1 MKLLDAGYYA
11 AKIARI
17 LGKSRSTVYFH
28 LRRLETAGLIESSKQ
43 PRFSK
48 GKIET
53 ERKPCVKFYRLT
65 GLCSSFLDG
74 FEKRGGRER
83 VVRLHNLVVKYPILR
98 EPRIRVDWRRVE
110 LAHWTQQLG
119 RVEGLTVRKN
129 QGSIE
134 IFARVVSGRDP
145 YQLLFVA
152 KEEADRV
159 AVLLEQRFDMLLGR
173 GQLSRRPHF
182 GVYDAVAAQY
192 GERFELSDDVAKID
206 ESEGYGEID
215 WYSPEAAKD
224 YLLMPANVDRLAE
237 DVREIKSGYAL
248 FAEGM
253 VEHMKLIRMLQ
264 RVVEGLQKAMPQRA
278 RGQRGRPKQ
287 RGGKTQ

>member
-1 MKLLDAGYYA
+1 L
-11 AKIARI
+11 
-17 LGKSRSTVYFH
+17 F
-28 LRRLETAGLIESSKQ
+28 
-43 PRFSK
+43 
-48 GKIET
+48 
-53 ERKPCVKFYRLT
+53 
-65 GLCSSFLDG
+65 SSFLDWL
-74 FEKRGGRER
+74 ERHSGRER

-98 EPRIRVDWRRVE
+98 EPQVRVDWRRVA
-110 LAHWTQQLG
+110 LQNWTQQLG

-129 QGSIE
+129 PESVE

-159 AVLLEQRFDMLLGR
+159 AVLLEERFDMLLGR

-182 GVYDAVAAQY
+182 GVYDSVAAHY

-206 ESEGYGEID
+206 ESEAYGEID

-224 YLLMPANVDRLAE
+224 YLLMPANVDRLAR
-237 DVREIKSGYAL
+237 DVQEMKTGYAL

-253 VEHMKLIRMLQ
+253 VEHMKLIQMLQ
-264 RVVEGLQKAMPQRA
+264 RVVAGLQKTVSK
-278 RGQRGRPKQ
+278 RGRPKR
-287 RGGKTQ
+287 RGGRAQ

>member
-1 MKLLDAGYYA
+1 
-11 AKIARI
+11 
-17 LGKSRSTVYFH
+17 
-28 LRRLETAGLIESSKQ
+28 
-43 PRFSK
+43 
-48 GKIET
+48 
-53 ERKPCVKFYRLT
+53 
-65 GLCSSFLDG
+65 LCSSFLDG
-74 FEKRGGRER
+74 FEKRDGRER

-159 AVLLEQRFDMLLGR
+159 AVLLEERFDMLLGR

-264 RVVEGLQKAMPQRA
+264 RVVEGLQKAMPQRP
-278 RGQRGRPKQ
+278 RSQRGHPNR
-287 RGGKTQ
+287 RGGKAE